1 MPPDDR
7 ERLLHML
14 EASREAV
21 SFASLRQRED
31 LDADRMLLL
40 ALTRLVEIVGEAAKN
55 VSSDMR
61 LLAPDVPWKEICG
74 ARDRLAH
81 GYHAVD
87 EDILWRIVTRD
98 LPALI
103 PHVED
108 LLRRTDPRGSVS

>member
-7 ERLLHML
+7 ERLVHML
-14 EASREAV
+14 EASREAM
-21 SFASLRQRED
+21 SFVSLRRRED
-31 LDADRMLLL
+31 LDTDRMLLL

-61 LLAPDVPWKEICG
+61 LLAPELPWKAICG

-103 PHVED
+103 PQLEN
-108 LLRRTDPRGSVS
+108 LLRRTDPPRSVS